1 MADIINIP
9 ETPDINEAEKQIRNI
24 AKFGSIIPSYHCFR
38 DSMANRDYD
47 VQDLEKVLLNGKIN
61 APPEYDSKYNN
72 WKFKVEGLTTE
83 DDIAVVV
90 TVIVS
95 HRELFCITIFD
106 K

>member
-1 MADIINIP
+1 
-9 ETPDINEAEKQIRNI
+9 
-24 AKFGSIIPSYHCFR
+24 
-38 DSMANRDYD
+38 MANRDYD

-90 TVIVS
+90 TVIIS
-95 HRELFCITIFD
+95 HRELFCVTIFG